1 MELRPLEEFDIHEV
15 NRLIQREQIPG
26 FKLLPREEQYL
37 AEYREVLRRLYGGP
51 KGLPKNETQIQVD
64 EVETPA
70 ETEVEVKTTRVVE
83 EKPVE
88 EKPKA
93 KRNTR
98 KKKSSKKT
106 TA

>member
-26 FKLLPREEQYL
+26 FKLLPKEERYL
-37 AEYREVLRRLYGGP
+37 AEYREVLRQLYGG
-51 KGLPKNETQIQVD
+51 KQGIANETKIQVN
-64 EVETPA
+64 EVETPS
-70 ETEVEVKTTRVVE
+70 EVEVEIKTTRTFE
-83 EKPVE
+83 EEPME
-88 EKPKA
+88 EKPKT
-93 KRNTR
+93 KRTTR